1 MNPRRYSA
9 PPLRIARSI
18 PGQHLVP
25 RGGKRMALTR
35 CAVAVAL
42 GTVLLAAPLSGQAGT
57 GIVSGRIIDSASQQP
72 LVSATVRVIGT
83 TLGALTRNDGSY
95 TISGV
100 RPGPQ
105 QVRVTRIGFAAQ
117 VRPVTVTAGATTS
130 ADFVMVAQATV
141 LSDLVVTGYGAQ
153 RREAITG
160 SVATV
165 GADEANVGVIANAN
179 QLLQGRVAGVQM
191 TSNSGEPGG
200 GMQVRIRGGTSIQAS
215 NNPLYVV
222 DGVPL
227 QDESIVARAAIN
239 GVDAALPRNPL
250 NSINPNDIESITVLK
265 DASATAIYG
274 SRGANGVVLV
284 QTKRG
289 ARGSSTLEYDTYVA
303 ASRAARHLDFLSGDE
318 YRAFV
323 QSEVSKGNL
332 PTTQLALN
340 GTASTNWETELLRT
354 GVATNHN
361 VAFSGGSQQT
371 NYRASLNYFDQQ
383 GVVIANGLKRYQG
396 RLNGH
401 TSAIEGRINLDANLT
416 ASRVNNRFLAMENGG
431 GFAGGVFTNMAIY
444 NPTLPIEVVDPLTN
458 QTTFYEGAERSVR
471 NPVALAEQI
480 TDQAPEN
487 RILGNVTGS
496 LLIIDGLTAQTTLGA
511 DYTSSVRQTYIPRS
525 SPLGAEFNGVARQAE
540 RSLQNLN
547 FQQLLTATPK
557 LGDVHELEVVGGYEY
572 SQFTNNGFEAIM
584 QGFVTDAFR
593 FNNLGSGTQLGSPV
607 PISYIQ
613 ESKLVSFFGRANYGY
628 AGRYYL
634 TAVLRRDG
642 SSRLAEGHK
651 WSNFPAI
658 SASWRLNN
666 EEFMR
671 GSRLSTL
678 AVRAGWGRQGN
689 QSLAPYATQ
698 LLLKTDAGARYPF
711 GGTVLTGLSAAQVE
725 NPDLKWETSEQTN
738 VGVDWGIRSDR
749 ITGAIDV
756 YQKTTKDLILT
767 VPVPQPAVVGTQ
779 IQNIGSV
786 RNRGLEAT
794 LDARLI
800 DQASRTLT
808 SGLVLTVERNSV
820 LNLGDA
826 PFIATGNVFG
836 QGQSGRQSQRI
847 IPGQPLGTF
856 WGAQFL
862 RVNDKGQQL
871 FACKSTST
879 GCSNGETLSPT
890 GDDEMVIGDANP
902 SFTLGL
908 RSNGAMGKFDASWL
922 WRGEFGRQVF
932 NNTALV
938 YSTKGNAKSSR
949 NFLREALTDPIG
961 INEPAIFSSRWIEN
975 GRFIRL
981 QNATIGYTFT
991 LPGKLAVIRS
1001 TRVYLSGDNLLM
1013 FTPYTGYDPEVFVDA
1028 GTASRGIDY
1037 LTYPRAR
1044 TFTLG
1049 AHVGF

>member
-1 MNPRRYSA
+1 
-9 PPLRIARSI
+9 
-18 PGQHLVP
+18 
-25 RGGKRMALTR
+25 MALTR
-35 CAVAVAL
+35 CALVAAL
-42 GTVLLAAPLSGQAGT
+42 ASVMVTAPLAAQGT
-57 GIVSGRIIDSASQQP
+57 GIVSGRVIDSASQQP
-72 LVSATVRVIGT
+72 LVSATIRVIGT
-83 TLGALTRNDGSY
+83 TSGALTRNDGTY
-95 TISGV
+95 TLSGI

-105 QVRVTRIGFAAQ
+105 QLRVTRIGFAAQ
-117 VRPVTVTAGATTS
+117 VRPITVTAGGTVT
-130 ADFVMVAQATV
+130 ADFAMAAQASQ
-141 LSDLVVTGYGAQ
+141 LSEVVVTGYGAQ

-160 SVATV
+160 SVSTV
-165 GADEANVGVIANAN
+165 GADEANVGVISNAN

-191 TSNSGEPGG
+191 TTNSGEPGG

-227 QDESIVARAAIN
+227 QDENPVASASIN
-239 GVDAALPRNPL
+239 GVNAALPRNPL

-303 ASRAARHLDFLSGDE
+303 ASKAARHLDFVSGDE
-318 YRAFV
+318 YRSYV
-323 QSEVSKGNL
+323 QAQVAAGNL
-332 PTTQLALN
+332 PSTQLALM
-340 GTASTNWETELLRT
+340 GTANTNWEDALLHT
-354 GVATNHN
+354 GYATNHN
-361 VAFSGGSQQT
+361 IAFSGGTQQT

-401 TSAIEGRINLDANLT
+401 TSAINGKINLDANLS
-416 ASRVNNRFLAMENGG
+416 ASRVNNRYLAMENGG
-431 GFAGGVFTNMAIY
+431 GFSGGVFTNMAIY
-444 NPTLPIEVVDPLTN
+444 NPTLPIEVLDTLTN
-458 QTTFYEGAERSVR
+458 QMKFYEGAERSVR
-471 NPVALAEQI
+471 NPVALARQI

-511 DYTSSVRQTYIPRS
+511 DYTNSVRQTYIPRVN
-525 SPLGAEFNGVARQAE
+525 PIGAEFNGVARQAE
-540 RSLQNLN
+540 RALQNLN
-547 FQQLLTATPK
+547 FQQLVTATPK
-557 LGDVHELEVVGGYEY
+557 LGDRQELEVVGGYEY
-572 SQFTNNGFEAIM
+572 SKFTNNGFEAIM
-584 QGFVTDAFR
+584 QGFVTDAFM
-593 FNNLGSGTQLGSPV
+593 FNNLAGGTKAPV
-607 PISYIQ
+607 PVSYVQ
-613 ESKLVSFFGRANYGY
+613 DSKLVSFFSRANYGY

-634 TAVLRRDG
+634 TAVVRRDG

-651 WSNFPAI
+651 WSTFPAL
-658 SASWRLNN
+658 SASWRVNN

-689 QSLAPYATQ
+689 QSLQPYATQ
-698 LLLKTDAGARYPF
+698 LLLKTDAGGRYPF
-711 GGTVLTGLSAAQVE
+711 GGTITNGLSATQVA

-738 VGVDWGIRSDR
+738 LGLDWGLRSDR
-749 ITGAIDV
+749 ITGSIDV
-756 YQKTTKDLILT
+756 YQKKTKDLILT

-794 LDARLI
+794 LDARLF
-800 DQASRTLT
+800 DRANKTLT
-808 SGLVLTVERNSV
+808 SGLVLAVERNSV
-820 LNLGDA
+820 LSLGDA
-826 PFIATGNVFG
+826 PFIETGGVSG
-836 QGQSGRQSQRI
+836 QGQSGRNAQRI

-856 WGAQFL
+856 WGAKFL
-862 RVNDKGQQL
+862 GVDPQGRQT
-871 FACKSTST
+871 FACQATST
-879 GCSNGETLSPT
+879 GCVNGVTFSPT
-890 GDDEMVIGDANP
+890 GADETIIGNANP

-908 RSNGAMGKFDASWL
+908 RSNGSWSHFDASWL
-922 WRGEFGRQVF
+922 WRGEFGREVF

-938 YSTKGNAKSSR
+938 YSTKGNALQSK
-949 NFLREALTDPIG
+949 NFLRAALSDPTG
-961 INEPAIFSSRWIEN
+961 LREPAIYSSRWIEN

-981 QNATIGYTFT
+981 QNATVGYTFT
-991 LPGKLAVIRS
+991 LPGNLGVRT
-1001 TRVYLSGDNLLM
+1001 TRVYLSGDNLLL
-1013 FTPYTGYDPEVFVDA
+1013 FTPYSGYDPEVFVDA

-1044 TFTLG
+1044 TFTFG

>member
-1 MNPRRYSA
+1 
-9 PPLRIARSI
+9 
-18 PGQHLVP
+18 
-25 RGGKRMALTR
+25 MALTR
-35 CAVAVAL
+35 CALVAVF
-42 GTVLLAAPLSGQAGT
+42 GSFMLAAPLAAQAGT
-57 GIVSGRIIDSASQQP
+57 GIISGRVIDSASQQP
-72 LVSATVRVIGT
+72 LVSVTIRVVGT

-95 TISGV
+95 SIAGV

-117 VRPVTVTAGATTS
+117 LRPVEVAAGATAT
-130 ADFVMVAQATV
+130 ADFSLVAQAAV

-165 GADEANVGVIANAN
+165 GADEANVGVISNAN

-191 TSNSGEPGG
+191 TTNSGEPGG
-200 GMQVRIRGGTSIQAS
+200 GAQVRIRGGTSIQAS

-227 QDESIVARAAIN
+227 QDESGVARAAIN

-303 ASRAARHLDFLSGDE
+303 ASRAARSLDFLGGDE
-318 YRAFV
+318 YRAFI
-323 QSEVSKGNL
+323 QSEVAKGNVAA
-332 PTTQLALN
+332 TQLALN
-340 GTASTNWETELLRT
+340 GTASTDWEDELLRT

-361 VAFSGGSQQT
+361 LAFSGGSQQT

-401 TSAIEGRINLDANLT
+401 TSAIDGRINLDANLT

-444 NPTLPIEVVDPLTN
+444 NPTLPIQVIDPVTN
-458 QTTFYEGAERSVR
+458 QAKFYEGAERSVR

-487 RILGNVTGS
+487 RILGNVTGT
-496 LLIIDGLTAQTTLGA
+496 LMLIDGLTAQTTLGA

-547 FQQLLTATPK
+547 FQQLLTGTPK
-557 LGDVHELEVVGGYEY
+557 LGGNQELEVVAGYEY

-593 FNNLGSGTQLGSPV
+593 FNNLGSGTQTGSPV
-607 PISYIQ
+607 PVSYIQ
-613 ESKLVSFFGRANYGY
+613 ESKLVSFFGRANYGF

-634 TAVLRRDG
+634 TGVLRRDG

-658 SASWRLNN
+658 SASWRINN
-666 EEFMR
+666 EDFMR
-671 GSRLSTL
+671 NSRFSTL
-678 AVRAGWGRQGN
+678 ALRAGWGRQGN
-689 QSLAPYATQ
+689 QSLQPYATQ

-711 GGTVLTGLSAAQVE
+711 GGTVLTGLSAAQVA

-738 VGVDWGIRSDR
+738 LGLDWGLRSDR

-756 YQKTTKDLILT
+756 YQKETKDLILT

-794 LDARLI
+794 LDARIL
-800 DQASRTLT
+800 DRPTRTLT

-826 PFIATGNVFG
+826 PYIVTGNVFG
-836 QGQSGRQSQRI
+836 QGQSGRSSQRI

-862 RVNDKGQQL
+862 KVNEKGQQV
-871 FACKSTST
+871 FACKSGST

-890 GDDEMVIGDANP
+890 GDDEMIIGNANP

-908 RSNGAMGKFDASWL
+908 RSNGAIGKFDASWL
-922 WRGEFGRQVF
+922 WRGEFGREVF

-938 YSTKGNAKSSR
+938 YGTKGNALQSK
-949 NFLREALTDPIG
+949 NFLRSALNDGIG
-961 INEPAIFSSRWIEN
+961 IKEPAIYSSRWLEN

-981 QNATIGYTFT
+981 QNATVGYTFT
-991 LPGKLAVIRS
+991 LGGRLSAIRN
-1001 TRVYLSGDNLLM
+1001 TRVYLSGDNLLL

-1044 TFTLG
+1044 TFTFG

>member
-1 MNPRRYSA
+1 M
-9 PPLRIARSI
+9 
-18 PGQHLVP
+18 
-25 RGGKRMALTR
+25 
-35 CAVAVAL
+35 VAAL
-42 GTVLLAAPLSGQAGT
+42 GTVLLAAPLAGQAGT
-57 GIVSGRIIDSASQQP
+57 GIISGRVIDSASQQP
-72 LVSATVRVIGT
+72 LVSATIRVIGT
-83 TLGALTRNDGSY
+83 TLGALTRNDGGY

-105 QVRVTRIGFAAQ
+105 QIRVTRIGFAAQ
-117 VRPVTVTAGATTS
+117 VRPVTVTAGGTVT
-130 ADFVMVAQATV
+130 ADFALAAQASV
-141 LSDLVVTGYGAQ
+141 LSEVVVTGYGAQ

-165 GADEANVGVIANAN
+165 GADEANVGVISNAN

-200 GMQVRIRGGTSIQAS
+200 GAQVRIRGGTSIQAS

-227 QDESIVARAAIN
+227 QDASTVASANIN
-239 GVDAALPRNPL
+239 GVNAALPRNPL

-303 ASRAARHLDFLSGDE
+303 ASNAARHLDFLNGDE

-332 PTTQLALN
+332 PATQLALN
-340 GTASTNWETELLRT
+340 GTASTNWETALLHT
-354 GVATNHN
+354 GYATNHN
-361 VAFSGGSQQT
+361 IAFSGGSQQT
-371 NYRASLNYFDQQ
+371 NYRASLNYFDQK

-401 TSAIEGRINLDANLT
+401 TTAIDGKINLDANLT
-416 ASRVNNRFLAMENGG
+416 ASRVNNRYLAMENGG

-444 NPTLPIEVVDPLTN
+444 NPTLPIEVVDTLTGN
-458 QTTFYEGAERSVR
+458 MKFYEGAERSVR
-471 NPVALAEQI
+471 NPVALARQI

-496 LLIIDGLTAQTTLGA
+496 LLIIDGLTAQTTMGA
-511 DYTSSVRQTYIPRS
+511 DYTNSVRQTYIPRI

-547 FQQLLTATPK
+547 FQQLLTGTPK
-557 LGDVHELEVVGGYEY
+557 LGDKQELEVVAGYEY
-572 SQFTNNGFEAIM
+572 SKFTNNGFEAIM
-584 QGFVTDAFR
+584 QGFVTDAFQ
-593 FNNLGSGTQLGSPV
+593 FNNLGAGTQTGSPV
-607 PISYIQ
+607 PVSYIQ
-613 ESKLVSFFGRANYGY
+613 ESRLVSFFSRANYGY

-634 TAVLRRDG
+634 TGVVRRDG

-651 WSNFPAI
+651 WSTFPAI
-658 SASWRLNN
+658 SASWRVNN

-671 GSRLSTL
+671 GSPLSTL
-678 AVRAGWGRQGN
+678 AIRAGWGRQGN
-689 QSLAPYATQ
+689 QSLDPYATQ

-711 GGTVLTGLSAAQVE
+711 GTTVTTGLSASQVA

-738 VGVDWGIRSDR
+738 VGVDWGIKSDR
-749 ITGAIDV
+749 ITGSIDV
-756 YQKTTKDLILT
+756 YQKKTKDLILT

-794 LDARLI
+794 LDARLY
-800 DQASRTLT
+800 DRATRSLT
-808 SGLVLTVERNSV
+808 SGLVLAVERNSV
-820 LNLGDA
+820 LSLGEA
-826 PFIATGNVFG
+826 PFIITGNVFG
-836 QGQSGRQSQRI
+836 QGQSGRSSQRI

-856 WGAQFL
+856 WGAKYLGVDTQG
-862 RVNDKGQQL
+862 RQL

-879 GCSNGETLSPT
+879 GCSNGQTLAPT
-890 GDDEMVIGDANP
+890 GDDEMILGDANP

-908 RSNGAMGKFDASWL
+908 RSNGAVGKFDASWL
-922 WRGEFGRQVF
+922 WRGEFGREVF

-949 NFLREALTDPIG
+949 NFLRAALSDPIG
-961 INEPAIFSSRWIEN
+961 IAEPAIYSSRWLEN

-981 QNATIGYTFT
+981 QNATVGYTFT
-991 LPGKLAVIRS
+991 LPGRLGVRT
-1001 TRVYLSGDNLLM
+1001 TRLYLSGDNLLL